1 MDCMKI
7 KQTKDKDS
15 IIGAYPD
22 GHTGVNLVLAMQYHS
37 WSWCVERCTN
47 LESQKQLAYLKAL

>member
-1 MDCMKI
+1 MKI